1 VVDEAGAAV
10 GEVGLEEISA
20 ALRAQAQAAPAMASR
35 A

>member
-1 VVDEAGAAV
+1 
-10 GEVGLEEISA
+10 VGLEEISA